1 MADYYV
7 RSTDGD
13 DADSGATWA
22 LAKATIQGALAVA
35 AAGDRVFVSQ
45 AHAQTQAS
53 ALTLTSAGTATNPI
67 QILCADDSA
76 GPPTSLATTA
86 TVTTTGANSLTIAGS
101 IYCYGIK
108 FAAMTG
114 FSAGALNVNSTAGH
128 VQEYDHCALGMNS
141 TSTSTLLIQFGA
153 AALTTTPSLTLLRDT
168 NLSYGHVNHRISV
181 AHGSVVWKG
190 GSLVGAAT
198 TTLAVF
204 GSSGR
209 GGILDVSGVDL
220 SAADQFLNL
229 SSFGT
234 GAGAST
240 LTLSNCKLPASWAG
254 ALGSY
259 RPGCSV
265 AMFNCDSGD
274 TNYRFETL
282 TPGTLTQDTAVY
294 RTGGASDGT
303 TPISWRMAA
312 GGSGTKYPV
321 LTIDTPK
328 IAVWNETIGSAITA
342 TLEVVTDG
350 VTLTDADCWIEV
362 QYPGTSGSTKSTF
375 VADVKA
381 SPLAS
386 AADQASSAA
395 AWTTTGLASPVK
407 QKLSVTF
414 TPQEKG
420 PVVAIV
426 RLAKPSTT
434 VYVDPDLVLA

>member
-22 LAKATIQGALAVA
+22 LAKATLQGALAVA

-45 AHAQTQAS
+45 AHAQTQES
-53 ALTLTSAGTATNPI
+53 ALTLTSKGTATNPI
-67 QILCADDSA
+67 QILCVSDAA
-76 GPPTSLATTA
+76 EPPTALATGASVST
-86 TVTTTGANSLTIAGS
+86 TVASTLGMVGS
-101 IYCYGIK
+101 IYCYGIT
-108 FAAMTG
+108 FAALTG

-128 VQEYDHCALGMNS
+128 VQEYDHCVLRMNS
-141 TSTSTLLIQFGA
+141 TSTSTLLVQFGA
-153 AALTTTPSLTLLRDT
+153 AALTTTPNLTSLTNTDVY
-168 NLSYGHVNHRISV
+168 LSHVNHRIAMS
-181 AHGSVVWKG
+181 HGSLVWKG
-190 GSLVGAAT
+190 GAITGSAIT
-198 TTLAVF
+198 TIAQF
-204 GSSGR
+204 GTSGR
-209 GGILDVSGVDL
+209 GGSIEIYGVDL
-220 SAADQFLNL
+220 SAADQFVNF
-229 SSFGT
+229 SFFPT
-234 GAGAST
+234 GSGASS
-240 LTLSNCKLPASWAG
+240 LLVANCKLPASWAG

-312 GGSGTKYPV
+312 GGSGTKYPA

-362 QYPGTSGSTKSTF
+362 QYPGTSGSTKSAF
-375 VADVKA
+375 VTDVKA
-381 SPLAS
+381 GVLAT
-386 AADQASSAA
+386 AANQASSTA

-426 RLAKPSTT
+426 RLAKASTT